1 MDFTEVKC
9 RSCGAAMR
17 VPDGATRVR
26 CNYCGTEYALS
37 AKRQAPEYN
46 PVKTI
51 RYKGREEYLYTYLPQ
66 NWTLRVIEDSQM
78 CIRDRCADA
87 VLSLCLFSR
96 FYAGW
101 IWN

>member
-51 RYKGREEYLYTYLPQ
+51 RYKGREEYLYTY
-66 NWTLRVIEDSQM
+66 
-78 CIRDRCADA
+78 
-87 VLSLCLFSR
+87 
-96 FYAGW
+96 
-101 IWN
+101 